1 MRISDW
7 SSDVCSSDLV
17 VLAALGPAW
26 LAGGDAVSA
35 FDAETAAVAV
45 QVIARRGGETQQQ
58 RARVADDGLEAE
70 RLGLGQWI
78 GEAPGGKSGQ
88 LQSATR
94 TGARQADHR
103 RGCCGRR
110 QCHGERAGL
119 RRIAHAQVG
128 AALVQNGPASR
139 RERGGPYV

>member
-45 QVIARRGGETQQQ
+45 PVIARRGGETQQK

-70 RLGLGQWI
+70 RLRLGQWSSEERRV
-78 GEAPGGKSGQ
+78 GTACVRSSRSRVLPYHYKKS
-88 LQSATR
+88 TY
-94 TGARQADHR
+94 D
-103 RGCCGRR
+103 
-110 QCHGERAGL
+110 
-119 RRIAHAQVG
+119 
-128 AALVQNGPASR
+128 
-139 RERGGPYV
+139 